1 MKNHRFVAMVI
12 LPGFLFLAIFSIF
25 PVFYG
30 LSISFFDYNALRNV
44 NPFIGL
50 DNYIELIHDKNFW
63 IAVKNTLRFGSI
75 AVIGNIVVTLFLA
88 ETINNIKS
96 EKLQT
101 LFRTLVFIPC
111 VAPMVGSALIW
122 KYGILKPDGGV
133 LNTVL
138 GFFGIAPKN
147 WFLTQWPMIAII
159 VIFTLWSD
167 LGYNVVL
174 FTAGL
179 KGIPKECIESAIID
193 GASPLETFIKIKLPL
208 MGRTFAFVAIMTM
221 ADYFQMFAQFHIL
234 APDGG
239 RNDCVMVLTNYIY
252 RTSFRNGSMGYA
264 SAISAGLFLIVFAIA
279 MIQNRIMQADWSY

>member
-1 MKNHRFVAMVI
+1 M
-12 LPGFLFLAIFSIF
+12 
-25 PVFYG
+25 
-30 LSISFFDYNALRNV
+30 
-44 NPFIGL
+44 
-50 DNYIELIHDKNFW
+50 
-63 IAVKNTLRFGSI
+63 
-75 AVIGNIVVTLFLA
+75 
-88 ETINNIKS
+88 
-96 EKLQT
+96 
-101 LFRTLVFIPC
+101 
-111 VAPMVGSALIW
+111 